1 MPEGVGF
8 ELITAL
14 ALLGILITGGI
25 VAWLRRGRTSEELSP
40 SEVRGMRVSASA
52 DEDPRGLDME
62 EAAPAFGKDASLSLR
77 GLPAVVM
84 VVGEH
89 GSGVTTMTGKL
100 AYRLVNRGRLVAMTA
115 IGGFHLPAVR
125 ELASWAE
132 RAGADLVSQEGAA
145 DPGAG
150 AYHAVEVA
158 RARGSDVL
166 IVDTSGGMQAD
177 RGSMEDLARVRRV
190 LEKAAGRVD
199 EVLLVLDAS
208 IDQSH
213 TLISQARQFDDAAGV
228 TGIALSKMDR
238 SDEPRTALAAL
249 GQVGVSVKVV
259 GTGENIED
267 LRGFDPTWFA
277 RALGETEAAGES
289 RPTFGSPP
297 GVSEGPPF
305 AAES

>member
-14 ALLGILITGGI
+14 ALLGILIIGGI
-25 VAWLRRGRTSEELSP
+25 VAWLRHGRTSEELLP
-40 SEVRGMRVSASA
+40 SDVPAIRVGAHA
-52 DEDPRGLDME
+52 DEDPRVLDSM
-62 EAAPAFGKDASLSLR
+62 EAAPILGKDASLSLL

-84 VVGEH
+84 IVGEG
-89 GSGVTTMTGKL
+89 GSGVTTMAGKL

-115 IGGFHLPAVR
+115 IGASSLAALR
-125 ELASWAE
+125 ELTSWAE
-132 RAGADLVSQEGAA
+132 RAGADLVVQEGT

-150 AYHAVEVA
+150 AYEAVGAA

-166 IVDTSGGMQAD
+166 IVDTSGGTPSTQ
-177 RGSMEDLARVRRV
+177 GSMEDLARVRRV

-199 EVLLVLDAS
+199 EVLLVLDAT

-213 TLISQARQFDDAAGV
+213 TLLSHARQFDDAVDV
-228 TGIALSKMDR
+228 TGIALAKVDR
-238 SDEPRTALAAL
+238 TENPMITLPAL
-249 GQVGVSVKVV
+249 GQIGIPVKVV
-259 GTGENIED
+259 GTGETIED

-277 RALGETEAAGES
+277 RALGEGKGPGGTP
-289 RPTFGSPP
+289 PTFGSPS
-297 GVSEGPPF
+297 GVSERPPF

>member
-14 ALLGILITGGI
+14 ALLGFLIIGGI
-25 VAWLRRGRTSEELSP
+25 VAWLRRGKTNEELPP
-40 SEVRGMRVSASA
+40 SDAPGMRVGANA
-52 DEDPRGLDME
+52 DDPGGLE
-62 EAAPAFGKDASLSLR
+62 NGEAAPILGKDASLSLL

-84 VVGEH
+84 IVGEE
-89 GSGVTTMTGKL
+89 GSGVTTMAGKL

-115 IGGFHLPAVR
+115 IGASSLAAER
-125 ELASWAE
+125 ELTSWAE
-132 RAGADLVSQEGAA
+132 RAGADLVVLEGA

-150 AYHAVEVA
+150 AYEAVGAA

-166 IVDTSGGMQAD
+166 IVDTSRGTQPHH
-177 RGSMEDLARVRRV
+177 GSMEDLARVRRV

-199 EVLLVLDAS
+199 EVLLVLDAT

-213 TLISQARQFDDAAGV
+213 TLILHARQFDDAVGV
-228 TGIALSKMDR
+228 TGIALAKLDR
-238 SDEPRTALAAL
+238 TEDPTITLTAL
-249 GQVGVSVKVV
+249 GQIGIPAKVV
-259 GTGENIED
+259 GTGEGIED

-277 RALGETEAAGES
+277 RALGERKGAGGT
-289 RPTFGSPP
+289 PATFGSPS
-297 GVSEGPPF
+297 GVSERPPF

>member
-14 ALLGILITGGI
+14 VLLGILIIGGI
-25 VAWLRRGRTSEELSP
+25 VAWLRRGRTSEELPP
-40 SEVRGMRVSASA
+40 SDVPAIRVGANA
-52 DEDPRGLDME
+52 DEDPRGLDSV
-62 EAAPAFGKDASLSLR
+62 EAAPILGKDVSLSLL

-84 VVGEH
+84 IVGEK
-89 GSGVTTMTGKL
+89 GSGVTTMAGKL

-115 IGGFHLPAVR
+115 IGASNLAAVR

-132 RAGADLVSQEGAA
+132 RAGADLVSQEGA

-150 AYHAVEVA
+150 AYEAVGAA

-166 IVDTSGGMQAD
+166 IVDTSGGMPPHH
-177 RGSMEDLARVRRV
+177 GSMEDLARVRRV

-208 IDQSH
+208 IDQSN
-213 TLISQARQFDDAAGV
+213 TLISHVREFDDAVGV
-228 TGIALSKMDR
+228 TGIALAKLDR
-238 SDEPRTALAAL
+238 SEDPRSTLAAL
-249 GQVGVSVKVV
+249 GHLGIPVKVE
-259 GTGENIED
+259 GTGENIAD
-267 LRGFDPTWFA
+267 LRGFDPTWSA
-277 RALGETEAAGES
+277 RALGERKGAGETP
-289 RPTFGSPP
+289 PTFGSPP
-297 GVSEGPPF
+297 GVSERPPF

>member
-14 ALLGILITGGI
+14 VLLGILIIGGI
-25 VAWLRRGRTSEELSP
+25 VAWLRRGRRSEELTP
-40 SEVRGMRVSASA
+40 SDVHGISVGGSA
-52 DEDPRGLDME
+52 DEDPRGLDNG
-62 EAAPAFGKDASLSLR
+62 EAAPILGKDASLSLL

-84 VVGEH
+84 IVGEE
-89 GSGVTTMTGKL
+89 GSGVTTMAGKL

-115 IGGFHLPAVR
+115 IGASNLAAVR

-132 RAGADLVSQEGAA
+132 RAGADLVVQEGA

-150 AYHAVEVA
+150 AYEAVGAA

-166 IVDTSGGMQAD
+166 IVDTSGGTPSYQ
-177 RGSMEDLARVRRV
+177 GSMEDLARVRRV

-199 EVLLVLDAS
+199 EVLLVLDAT
-208 IDQSH
+208 IDQSN
-213 TLISQARQFDDAAGV
+213 TLISHARQFDDAVGV
-228 TGIALSKMDR
+228 TGIALAKLDR
-238 SDEPRTALAAL
+238 TDDPRITLTALGHL
-249 GQVGVSVKVV
+249 GIPVKVV

-277 RALGETEAAGES
+277 RALGERKGAG
-289 RPTFGSPP
+289 RTPPTFGSPS
-297 GVSEGPPF
+297 GVSERPPF